1 MRTVMSRFFPEP
13 YGSVHCSG
21 WRNGQMAPSSHAVR
35 RGRLPI
41 SRPDRTSSLSNVWGT
56 FVGITWNS
64 VGGGVTWDGPVRGM
78 HRRFMV
84 AAVLLATAA
93 GAAGMPHAHADNAGG
108 TLPLPDLLSVEQ
120 SVGAPLAWSMGATGR
135 GVDVALIDT
144 GVTPG
149 QGLTGDKLVY
159 GPDLSFDS
167 QDSHIANV
175 DGYGHGTAMAGIIA
189 GNDGV
194 AGGYKGVAPD
204 ARLVSVKVGASN
216 GATDVSQIIAGIDWV
231 VQHAHDPGMNIRVL
245 NLSLGT
251 SSDQAYTSDPL
262 AFAAENAWRHGI
274 AVVVSSGNDNTNKNS
289 VANPASDP
297 YLITVGASDPV
308 GTVDPTDDVVPDWS
322 NRGTGQRRPD
332 LVAPGAYVMGLLS
345 PNSTLAQMNPAAVQG
360 GRYLR
365 GSGTSQAAA
374 VVSGAVADLLSVRP
388 SLTPDQVKAALT
400 KGATRIS
407 SQNPN
412 FVGAGQLRIPSAIV
426 QPPASNATQ
435 NFAPARGDGSLELAR
450 GDSHV
455 ALDGVTLTGERDI
468 FGNTWTSSTM
478 VPLEQS
484 ATAWDGGVY
493 NGATWSGATWSSA
506 TWSGATWSG
515 ATWSGAT
522 WSGATW
528 SGATWSGATWSG
540 ATWSGA
546 TWSGGDWA

>member
-144 GVTPG
+144 GVTPV

-194 AGGYKGVAPD
+194 AGGYRGVAPQ
-204 ARLVSVKVGASN
+204 ARIVSVKVGAAN
-216 GATDVSQIIAGIDWV
+216 GAVDVSQIIAGIDWV
-231 VQHAHDPGMNIRVL
+231 TEHAHDPGMNIRVL
-245 NLSLGT
+245 NISLGT
-251 SSDQAYTSDPL
+251 DSTQYYGSDPL
-262 AFAAENAWRHGI
+262 AAAAENAWKHGI
-274 AVVVSSGNDNTNKNS
+274 VVVAAVGNDGSANT
-289 VANPASDP
+289 VADPASDP
-297 YLITVGASDPV
+297 YVVAVGATDPMGTEQISD
-308 GTVDPTDDVVPDWS
+308 DPAATFS
-322 NRGTGQRRPD
+322 NRGNGSRRVD
-332 LVAPGAYVMGLLS
+332 LVAPGSYVVGLRDPGSYLDQ
-345 PNSTLAQMNPAAVQG
+345 TYPAARVG
-360 GRYLR
+360 DRDFR
-365 GSGTSQAAA
+365 GSGPSQPAAM
-374 VVSGAVADLLSVRP
+374 VSGAAADVLWARP
-388 SLTPDQVKAALT
+388 GMTPGDGQAAL
-400 KGATRIS
+400 
-407 SQNPN
+407 PN
-412 FVGAGQLRIPSAIV
+412 
-426 QPPASNATQ
+426 
-435 NFAPARGDGSLELAR
+435 
-450 GDSHV
+450 
-455 ALDGVTLTGERDI
+455 
-468 FGNTWTSSTM
+468 
-478 VPLEQS
+478 
-484 ATAWDGGVY
+484 TA
-493 NGATWSGATWSSA
+493 
-506 TWSGATWSG
+506 
-515 ATWSGAT
+515 
-522 WSGATW
+522 
-528 SGATWSGATWSG
+528 
-540 ATWSGA
+540 
-546 TWSGGDWA
+546 